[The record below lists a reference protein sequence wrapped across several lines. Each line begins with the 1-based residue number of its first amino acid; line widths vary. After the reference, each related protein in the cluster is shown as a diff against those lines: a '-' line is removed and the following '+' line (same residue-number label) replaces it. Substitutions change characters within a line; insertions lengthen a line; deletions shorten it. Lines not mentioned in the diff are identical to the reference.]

1 MAAAVIG
8 TAPII
13 PPSTST
19 TSTTGAAKTLQAS
32 DFINLL
38 VTQLQNQDPTQPMSN
53 SELLQQVSQIG
64 QLQSQTQLQTTL
76 QNFALQNQIGS
87 ASNLIGKAVAGND
100 ANNNQVGGIVT
111 SVSVANN
118 NVTLNLD
125 SGQTLPMS
133 GVTQITTINPVTGAA
148 STTSTTPVTAAGP
161 LPSQNASVF
170 GPGTTVTQN

>member
-1 MAAAVIG
+1 
-8 TAPII
+8 
-13 PPSTST
+13 
-19 TSTTGAAKTLQAS
+19 
-32 DFINLL
+32 
-38 VTQLQNQDPTQPMSN
+38 MSN

-76 QNFALQNQIGS
+76 QGLALQNQIGS

-125 SGQTLPMS
+125 SGQTMPMAN
-133 GVTQITTINPVTGAA
+133 VTEITTINPVTGAA